1 MMTEEMK
8 KTLRNDLA
16 ESLGMAIKLRRTELR
31 MTLKD
36 VAQATGMT
44 DAAISRIEQG
54 KTDVKLSTLAV
65 LRSVLAFEISI
76 SKITVSPADIEPPM
90 EPEPDDYED

>member
-1 MMTEEMK
+1 MTEEK
-8 KTLRNDLA
+8 KKVLRNDLA
-16 ESLGMAIKLRRTELR
+16 ESLGMAIRLRRTELR
-31 MTLKD
+31 MTIKD

-44 DAAISRIEQG
+44 EAAIGRIEMG

-76 SKITVSPADIEPPM
+76 SKITVSPEDIEPPM

>member
-1 MMTEEMK
+1 MMTEEK
-8 KTLRNDLA
+8 KKVLRNDLA
-16 ESLGMAIKLRRTELR
+16 ESLGMAIRLRRTELR
-31 MTLKD
+31 MTIKD

-44 DAAISRIEQG
+44 EAAIGRIEMG

-76 SKITVSPADIEPPM
+76 SKITVSPEDIEPPM